1 MQFVPYIFARDG
13 QKKLV
18 AILERLGRELLSGGH
33 GAGAFCVKFYVQ
45 AVRRK
50 QEMGHAGAAKTTF
63 AHFEKRTD
71 RVTNMN
77 ILIIGCGRVGRRLVG
92 VLERLGHDVS
102 VLDADAANLGLL
114 REMEPPFSGMAL
126 AGMPTDGDVLRSA
139 GIEACDVVA
148 AVTDDDNI
156 NLMAAQIAQKV
167 FGVGHVIA
175 RVEEPS
181 RKEVYTARFGLRIV
195 CGTNLTAQGLLA
207 GILQEED
214 SETQCVVFGSST
226 ANFSTVPAPQ
236 ALYSRPL
243 AEAKPPRP
251 GMQIFGV
258 QRANGTMELACTAPL
273 VYAEDKIVFAELA
286 D

>member
-1 MQFVPYIFARDG
+1 
-13 QKKLV
+13 
-18 AILERLGRELLSGGH
+18 
-33 GAGAFCVKFYVQ
+33 
-45 AVRRK
+45 
-50 QEMGHAGAAKTTF
+50 
-63 AHFEKRTD
+63 
-71 RVTNMN
+71 MN

-114 REMEPPFSGMAL
+114 RETEPPFSGMAL
-126 AGMPTDGDVLRSA
+126 TGVPIDGDVLRSA
-139 GIEACDVVA
+139 GIEDCDVVA

-167 FGVGHVIA
+167 FGVSHVIA

-181 RKEVYTARFGLRIV
+181 RKEVYTGRFGLRIV

-226 ANFSTVPAPQ
+226 ANFSAVPAPR
-236 ALYSRPL
+236 ALYNRPL
-243 AEAKPPRP
+243 AEARPPRA
-251 GMQIFGV
+251 GMQVLGV
-258 QRANGTMELACTAPL
+258 QRANGTMELACTGPL
-273 VYAEDKIVFAELA
+273 VHVDDRIVFAEMA